1 MALLIGLFPVIDDYS
16 IFWKEEVILELMLKC
31 KKPPL

>member
-1 MALLIGLFPVIDDYS
+1 MALVAGLFPVIDDYS
-16 IFWKEEVILELMLKC
+16 KFWKEEAINAMMLKC